1 MDRREVAFEDQS
13 EGKVTS
19 WKWTFGDG
27 ETSTEQNPIHQ
38 YKRAGNYVT
47 ILDIEGP
54 QGKSRHA
61 KVWDV
66 SLK

>member
-1 MDRREVAFEDQS
+1 MDRRQVAFKDIS

-27 ETSTEQNPIHQ
+27 ETSTDQNPIHEF
-38 YKRAGNYVT
+38 KRSGSFVT

-54 QGKSRHA
+54 DGKSRHS